1 MSTTNTPTQTQDL
14 SKPWLLYLVVT
25 LSGGAV
31 MILELLGTRI
41 IGPFYGVS
49 LYVWSALIA
58 VTLIALALGYYI
70 GGYLADRLPS
80 IRLEHLLLGA
90 SGTTAIIPFIAGPVL
105 VATDHL
111 GMRIGGFTAALLL
124 FTLPLTCMAMVGPF
138 AIKQATRAMEGIGRA
153 VGSIYAI
160 STVGSVVATLCLGFF
175 LLPNFGTR
183 VILFALSGALL
194 ALAVLVI
201 GLNTRRDTWL
211 GRSMPVVLLGSMILS
226 LVLTGHA
233 HSKTKAGN
241 FTVQHEDE
249 SIYGCVRVVD
259 DEKNKVRLLLSDS
272 SVLSAMDLVRG
283 RTLLGYKI
291 AMGVLH
297 KFRPG
302 ASDAL
307 LIGLGGGH
315 VARELRAQGL
325 TTDTIEIDPA
335 VAQAAL
341 DHFNF
346 KPTGLFVVGDA
357 RYEVKKLNR
366 K

>member
-1 MSTTNTPTQTQDL
+1 
-14 SKPWLLYLVVT
+14 
-25 LSGGAV
+25 
-31 MILELLGTRI
+31 MIL
-41 IGPFYGVS
+41 
-49 LYVWSALIA
+49 A
-58 VTLIALALGYYI
+58 
-70 GGYLADRLPS
+70 
-80 IRLEHLLLGA
+80 
-90 SGTTAIIPFIAGPVL
+90 
-105 VATDHL
+105 
-111 GMRIGGFTAALLL
+111 
-124 FTLPLTCMAMVGPF
+124 
-138 AIKQATRAMEGIGRA
+138 
-153 VGSIYAI
+153 
-160 STVGSVVATLCLGFF
+160 
-175 LLPNFGTR
+175 
-183 VILFALSGALL
+183 
-194 ALAVLVI
+194 
-201 GLNTRRDTWL
+201 
-211 GRSMPVVLLGSMILS
+211 

-249 SIYGCVRVVD
+249 SIYGWVRVVD

-283 RTLLGYKI
+283 RTLLGYQI
-291 AMGVLH
+291 AMGVLP

-315 VARELRAQGL
+315 VARELKAQGL

-357 RYEVKKLNR
+357 RYEVKKLNKKYDIIIHDCFTGGSEPTHLLTVEMLGQLRSMLKEGGILVLNYVGYSRGEGSEAVASVHKTLKSLFPQIRAFITEKREFTDFIFLSSSAPLTMPDDPEDKRLQWLLERDRTASIPEDGAILLTDDFNPLETMQIR
-366 K
+366 KAEEYRKIFMERIAFDLLLR